1 LKNARQTGLNTT
13 ETCAKMAA
21 EKPPAAE
28 FKQSQFAKANFASG

>member
-1 LKNARQTGLNTT
+1 
-13 ETCAKMAA
+13 MAA